1 MREVLSKTLTIKAVG
16 DVRAIA
22 DTPIS
27 NSGDDGAQKRR
38 VVLGGK
44 IVVDMRRPPSLVL
57 EGPNFG
63 KALVRVTPPARYRSI
78 GESNPDERPDCA
90 PSRCCHWLLVLDAR
104 FRPQSNSEM
113 PDPPMED
120 QLS

>member
-44 IVVDMRRPPSLVL
+44 IVVDMRRPPSLVCW
-57 EGPNFG
+57 
-63 KALVRVTPPARYRSI
+63 KAQ
-78 GESNPDERPDCA
+78 
-90 PSRCCHWLLVLDAR
+90 
-104 FRPQSNSEM
+104 FRQSTGACYAASEI
-113 PDPPMED
+113 
-120 QLS
+120 SFNW

>member
-44 IVVDMRRPPSLVL
+44 IVVDMRRPPSLVCW
-57 EGPNFG
+57 
-63 KALVRVTPPARYRSI
+63 KAAISAKHWCVLRGQRDIVQLVKATPMSDLI
-78 GESNPDERPDCA
+78 V
-90 PSRCCHWLLVLDAR
+90 LLHGAAI
-104 FRPQSNSEM
+104 SS
-113 PDPPMED
+113 
-120 QLS
+120 LSWTPISASVEQ